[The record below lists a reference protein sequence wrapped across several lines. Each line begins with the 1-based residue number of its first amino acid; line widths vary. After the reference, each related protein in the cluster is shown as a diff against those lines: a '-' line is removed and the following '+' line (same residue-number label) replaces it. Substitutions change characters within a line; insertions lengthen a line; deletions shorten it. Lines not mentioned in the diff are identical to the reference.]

1 MDLDAFVLEHS
12 RDWDRLSE
20 LGRQTRLTGPQADEL
35 VDLYQRVGTHV
46 AIVRSSHSDPVL
58 EARLSSLVAVARGSV
73 TGTSPAG
80 LRRIAQFFTADFPAA
95 AYRVRWWWLVT
106 SVLCVGV
113 AVWVMFRMLSV
124 PGLAES
130 MIDDQAAKAL
140 VDYEFESY
148 YTENPASDF
157 ALQVFLNNALV
168 TAICLA
174 SGIIVVPV
182 LALLYQTMTN
192 IGMIWA
198 LMIDAGRADV
208 FYGML
213 LPHGMLELTVIFLS
227 AGASLRL
234 GWSWMAPGPRTRS
247 QALATEGRV
256 VGAIAI
262 GAAAWLLI
270 SGAIEGFVTPS
281 ALPPWA
287 RLTIGG
293 VVWACF
299 IVYVLVLGR
308 RAVVAGHTGDVDAQ
322 ARSAEAPTEAAI

>member
-1 MDLDAFVLEHS
+1 MDLDSFVLEHS
-12 RDWDRLSE
+12 SDWDRLSE
-20 LGRQTRLTGPQADEL
+20 LGRQPRLTGPEADEL

-46 AIVRSSHSDPVL
+46 AIVRSNHFDPVL
-58 EARLSSLVAVARGSV
+58 EARLSSLVATARGTV
-73 TGTSPAG
+73 TGTSPALLQTVG
-80 LRRIAQFFTADFPAA
+80 RFFAADFPAA
-95 AYRVRWWWLVT
+95 AYRARWWWLVT
-106 SVLCVGV
+106 SVLSVGV

-130 MIDDQAAKAL
+130 MISDEAAKKL
-140 VDYEFESY
+140 VDYEFAEY

-168 TAICLA
+168 AAICLV
-174 SGIIVVPV
+174 SGIIVIPV
-182 LALLYQTMTN
+182 IALLYQTMVN
-192 IGMIWA
+192 VGLIWA
-198 LMIDAGRADV
+198 LMLDAGRGDV

-213 LPHGMLELTVIFLS
+213 LPHGMLELTIIFLA

-234 GWSWMAPGPRTRS
+234 AWAWMAPGPRTRS

-270 SGAIEGFVTPS
+270 SGCLEGFVTPS
-281 ALPPWA
+281 TLPAWA

-293 VVWACF
+293 VVWASF
-299 IVYVLVLGR
+299 VTYVLVLGR
-308 RAVVAGHTGDVDAQ
+308 RAVAAGHTGDIDRT
-322 ARSAEAPTEAAI
+322 ARSAEAPTEAAV